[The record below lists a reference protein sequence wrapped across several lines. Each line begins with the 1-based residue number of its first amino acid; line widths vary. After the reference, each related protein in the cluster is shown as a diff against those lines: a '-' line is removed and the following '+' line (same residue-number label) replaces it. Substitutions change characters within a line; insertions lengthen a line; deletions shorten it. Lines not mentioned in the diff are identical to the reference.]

1 MLRNERAVESFFEPQ
16 TTLGRSRTS
25 VAPGPVGSA
34 MLLDDAAE
42 VAAIWSYAKSNDLYE
57 AVKLDGTVLVE
68 RRDEN
73 A

>member
-1 MLRNERAVESFFEPQ
+1 
-16 TTLGRSRTS
+16 
-25 VAPGPVGSA
+25 